1 MKTTLLSLLAIGAI
15 LTACNTKTAQEST
28 GEATTTATDTATV
41 AAPPVATPSCYAYT
55 ANKDTVT
62 LRLTA
67 DGSAV
72 TGELAYKL
80 SGKDKNTG
88 TIQGEMKGDTLL
100 ADYTFM
106 SEGTESVRQVAFL
119 RGGDTF
125 TEGYA
130 AARQEGSRMVF
141 EKTGDLK
148 FNGNMALEKVACPE

>member
-1 MKTTLLSLLAIGAI
+1 MKTALLSLPAIGTI
-15 LTACNTKTAQEST
+15 LTACNTKTAQESA
-28 GEATTTATDTATV
+28 GETAADTATV
-41 AAPPVATPSCYAYT
+41 AAPPVATASCYAYT
-55 ANKDTVT
+55 ANKDTIT
-62 LRLTA
+62 LRLTVTGA
-67 DGSAV
+67 AV

-80 SGKDKNTG
+80 FEKDKNTG
-88 TIQGEMKGDTLL
+88 TIQGGMKGDTLL

-130 AARQEGSRMVF
+130 AVRQEGSRMVF

-148 FNGNMALEKVACPE
+148 FNGNTALKKVSCPE

>member
-1 MKTTLLSLLAIGAI
+1 MKTTLLSLLAIGTI
-15 LTACNTKTAQEST
+15 LTACNTKTAQESA
-28 GEATTTATDTATV
+28 GETAADTATV
-41 AAPPVATPSCYAYT
+41 AAPPVATASCYAYT
-55 ANKDTVT
+55 ANKDTIT

-67 DGSAV
+67 NKNAV
-72 TGELAYKL
+72 TGEFAYKL
-80 SGKDKNTG
+80 FEKDKNTG
-88 TIQGEMKGDTLL
+88 TIQGGMKGDTLL

-130 AARQEGSRMVF
+130 AVRQEGSRMVF

-148 FNGNMALEKVACPE
+148 FNGNTALKKVSCPE

>member
-1 MKTTLLSLLAIGAI
+1 MKTTLLSLPAIGTI
-15 LTACNTKTAQEST
+15 LTACNTKTAQESA
-28 GEATTTATDTATV
+28 GETAADTATV
-41 AAPPVATPSCYAYT
+41 AAPPVATASCYAYT
-55 ANKDTVT
+55 ANTANKDTIT

-67 DGSAV
+67 NKNAV
-72 TGELAYKL
+72 TGEFAYKL
-80 SGKDKNTG
+80 FEKDKNTG
-88 TIQGEMKGDTLL
+88 TIQGGMKGDTLL

-130 AARQEGSRMVF
+130 AVRQEGSRMVF

-148 FNGNMALEKVACPE
+148 FNGNTALKKVSCPE

>member
-1 MKTTLLSLLAIGAI
+1 MKTTLLSLLAIGTI
-15 LTACNTKTAQEST
+15 LTACNTKTAQESA
-28 GEATTTATDTATV
+28 GETAADTATV
-41 AAPPVATPSCYAYT
+41 AAPPVATASCYAYT
-55 ANKDTVT
+55 ANKDTIT
-62 LRLTA
+62 LRLTVTGA
-67 DGSAV
+67 AV

-80 SGKDKNTG
+80 FEKDKNTG
-88 TIQGEMKGDTLL
+88 TIQGGMKGDTLL

-130 AARQEGSRMVF
+130 AVRQEGSRMVF

-148 FNGNMALEKVACPE
+148 FNGNMALKKVSCPE